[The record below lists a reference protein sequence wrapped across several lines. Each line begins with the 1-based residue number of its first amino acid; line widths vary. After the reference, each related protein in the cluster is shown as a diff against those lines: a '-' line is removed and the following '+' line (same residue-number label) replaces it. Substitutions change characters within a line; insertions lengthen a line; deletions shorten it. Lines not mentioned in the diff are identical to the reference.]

1 MFQTTRLLSSSL
13 RLPEFTAED
22 IRLKLHDVVFR
33 LCPVMLLVSS
43 GISGLSAAPVI
54 AGLANAGSNILVNS
68 PLAQGSIFIIYGTG
82 LGPANIAFAPTA
94 FQTTTL
100 NGTSVTV
107 TVGTTTVNALMYYT
121 SDGQVAALL
130 PSSTPTGTGAFTVTY
145 NGQTSP
151 AVNRGIAGS
160 NVGVFTIT
168 SNGEG
173 PAIVTYPDY
182 SLVSAA
188 KATPCG
194 GPNTYCGAANPGD
207 TLILWAT
214 GLGPVSGS
222 DAAGAGLG
230 QAMPNVPLRLFLG
243 GVQANIIYQGR
254 SGCCIGEDQIVFTVP
269 DNTPTGCAVPLVL
282 QVGTTTNQV
291 SNTSLMPVATGSR
304 NCTPTNPAFAGLIA
318 GLNETVMANRP
329 FKVGEISLRHELNGV
344 NPPVYRDRVRF
355 EFFRVTS
362 YVPGTQPFF
371 GTWIDDQPV
380 GTCTVPMSGDIPVD
394 GEGIN
399 GGSTFTVSGPSGAIP
414 VTQAPQSTVLSATG
428 SYLVPG
434 VYTVTGP
441 GGPDSGPINASIT
454 IPPAPT
460 LLTPVNASTVTRA
473 DGLTVTWTGGSQTGN
488 VRIRVSSSVDSAGTL
503 GAEATCIAPASA
515 GTFTIP
521 PYVLLALP
529 AGSFGGFLFGPAWVS
544 QPFTATGL
552 DVGIIEYRNNGVG
565 YGFGAGTGGFRLQ

>member
-1 MFQTTRLLSSSL
+1 MFHKTSLHATVL
-13 RLPEFTAED
+13 RLPESA
-22 IRLKLHDVVFR
+22 HHGVVR
-33 LCPVMLLVSS
+33 MACVILLASAL
-43 GISGLSAAPVI
+43 IPGLSAAPVI
-54 AGLANAGSNILVNS
+54 TGMGNAGSNILANS

-82 LGPANIAFAPTA
+82 LGPATLATASSA

-100 NGTSVTV
+100 SGTSITV
-107 TVGTTTVNALMYYT
+107 TVGTITVNALMYYT
-121 SDGQVAALL
+121 SDGQLAALL

-151 AVNRGIAGS
+151 PVNRGIAAS

-168 SNGEG
+168 SNGQG

-188 KATPCG
+188 KGTPCG

-230 QAMPNVPLRLFLG
+230 LAMPNVPLRLFLG

-269 DNTPTGCAVPLVL
+269 ANAPTGCAVPLVL
-282 QVGTTTNQV
+282 QVGTTTNTV
-291 SNTSLMPVATGSR
+291 SNTSLLPVATTGR
-304 NCTPTNPAFAGLIA
+304 NCTATNPVQAPLIA
-318 GLNETVMANRP
+318 SIMETVMANRP
-329 FKVGEISLRHELNGV
+329 LRIGEISLQHQLNGF
-344 NPPVYRDRVRF
+344 NPPVYRDRAGF
-355 EFFRVTS
+355 EFVRVTS

-371 GTWIDDQPV
+371 ATWLDEQPV
-380 GTCTVPMSGDIPVD
+380 GTCSVNGGTEPEPPIG
-394 GEGIN
+394 GLEGIN
-399 GGSTFTVSGPSGAIP
+399 GGSTYTVSGPNGVTPITLPSG
-414 VTQAPQSTVLSATG
+414 QSGIVLSATG
-428 SYLVPG
+428 TYLIPG

-441 GGPDSGPINASIT
+441 GGPDSGPINASLT
-454 IPPAPT
+454 IPSAPR
-460 LLTPVNASTVTRA
+460 LLTPVNNSTVTRA
-473 DGLTVTWTGGSQTGN
+473 NGLTATWTGGSQTGN
-488 VRIRVSSSVDSAGTL
+488 LRIRVSSYVDSEATI
-503 GAEATCIAPASA
+503 GAEAICIAPASA

-529 AGSFGGFLFGPAWVS
+529 AGGFAGFSIGPATIS
-544 QPFTATGL
+544 QPYSATGL
-552 DVGIIEYRNNGVG
+552 DVGILEYRDEGVG

>member
-1 MFQTTRLLSSSL
+1 MFHKTRLLATFF
-13 RLPEFTAED
+13 RLPESAY
-22 IRLKLHDVVFR
+22 HGVVR
-33 LCPVMLLVSS
+33 MASVILLASAL
-43 GISGLSAAPVI
+43 IPGLSAAPVI
-54 AGLANAGSNILVNS
+54 RGIANAGSNILVNF
-68 PLAQGSIFIIYGTG
+68 PLAQGSIFVIYGTG
-82 LGPANIAFAPTA
+82 LGPANIAFAPSA
-94 FQTTTL
+94 FQATTL
-100 NGTSVTV
+100 NGTSVAV

-130 PSSTPTGTGAFTVTY
+130 PSNTPPGAGSFTVTY

-151 AVNRGIAGS
+151 AVTRGITSS

-168 SNGEG
+168 SNGGG

-214 GLGPVSGS
+214 GLGPVSGT

-254 SGCCIGEDQIVFTVP
+254 SGCCIGQDQIVFTVP
-269 DNTPTGCAVPLVL
+269 DNAPTGCAVPLVL
-282 QVGTTTNQV
+282 QVGATTNTV
-291 SNTSLMPVATGSR
+291 SNTSLIPVATGSR
-304 NCTPTNPAFAGLIA
+304 NCTSTNPALAAAIA
-318 GLNETVMANRP
+318 RINETVMANRP
-329 FKVGEISLRHELNGV
+329 LKFGEISLRHELNGF
-344 NPPVYRDRVRF
+344 NPPIYRDRVRF
-355 EFFRVTS
+355 EFVRVTG

-371 GTWIDDQPV
+371 ATWLDEQPV
-380 GTCTVPMSGDIPVD
+380 GTCIVYGPELDLDPPIAGI
-394 GEGIN
+394 EGIN
-399 GGSTFTVSGPSGAIP
+399 GGSTFTVSGPNGATPITLASG
-414 VTQAPQSTVLSATG
+414 QSVVLSATG
-428 SYLVPG
+428 TYLAPG

-454 IPPAPT
+454 IPPSPT
-460 LLTPVNASTVTRA
+460 LLTPVNNSTVTRA
-473 DGLTVTWTGGSQTGN
+473 NGLTVTWTGGSQTGN
-488 VRIRVSSSVDSAGTL
+488 LRIQVSSYLDSAGTI
-503 GAEATCIAPASA
+503 GADATCIAPAST

-529 AGSFGGFLFGPAWVS
+529 AGSFAGFVIGPAEIA

-552 DVGIIEYRNNGVG
+552 DAGIVDYRNDGVG